1 MNFNWNRIEFNEGE
15 SAFLDPYY
23 FELLRFFSSLKHRQ
37 VSSLVSN
44 EESKKLLR
52 SNLATLLLNAK
63 DQAAR
68 GNSVVLEHDQDLA
81 NVQRYFS
88 LNWVKLSMIL
98 TALSDMKLIIIQRG
112 PDNRRFEYRLCNI
125 AEVLERASIAAIEQ
139 LSNKENIEENDELDL
154 GHSVILNIH
163 TWSDHPEINA
173 LINRIYTTD
182 FKTGN
187 EKIRNAHLKVILLH
201 LYVIWKLDP
210 TLKTAFRRD
219 VDAYKAASRYNKLHI
234 SRTSIDVVDRLLE
247 TDWIEEKK
255 GFFDH
260 RKGSGKVTRIWPS
273 ERLLAEFREAKFG
286 LKDIDVHCQQE
297 CIILR
302 DDEEILIATDGPDG
316 TKFKSKRS
324 NIEYVDSAK
333 TKKMRKQLMDYN
345 ELLSQTF
352 IDIPSLEEPVIRI
365 NPNGPD
371 QPKFL
376 YVTQSNKFVCRIFN
390 RNSWNK
396 GGRFYGGWW
405 VLCPKEYRK
414 QIFINDSPTNEIDY
428 SGLHIVLLY
437 ARMGVDYWSKVGTD
451 PYAITPPDFLTDKIR
466 AREIAKAML
475 LVALNA
481 KNDLAAIKAFRNKAK
496 DGTEEKKFSDEQ
508 LTTILGAL
516 RTKHPLI
523 AADFASDAGI
533 DLMNIDSKITALII
547 QQFVAKGI
555 PILSVHD
562 SYIVPYGEEDNLEDS
577 MRSAFAQITG
587 VKNVKMKEADKRFSK
602 RLSFFESLKWG
613 FGNRNEVFLAKE
625 HANEPFSTTRSKG
638 YQKRL
643 NEFRMQEEQLAM
655 QTSSSIS

>member
-1 MNFNWNRIEFNEGE
+1 MNFNWNRRELNEGE
-15 SAFLDPYY
+15 PAFLDPYL
-23 FELLRFFSSLKHRQ
+23 FELIRYFSSLKYPQATRF
-37 VSSLVSN
+37 VSN
-44 EESKKLLR
+44 EESKKQLR

-63 DQAAR
+63 DQAES
-68 GNSVVLEHDQDLA
+68 GNPVVLEYDQDLS
-81 NVQRYFS
+81 NLHKYFGLS
-88 LNWVKLSMIL
+88 WIKLSMIL
-98 TALSDMKLIIIQRG
+98 TALNEMGLIFLNRG
-112 PDNRRFEYRLCNI
+112 RDNLRFEYWLGKSP
-125 AEVLERASIAAIEQ
+125 EVSGHAPSAATEQ
-139 LSNKENIEENDELDL
+139 LSIEENIEENDELDL

-163 TWSDHPEINA
+163 TWSDHPEVNA
-173 LINRIYTTD
+173 LINRIYAAD

-210 TLKTAFRRD
+210 SLKTAFRRD
-219 VDAYKAASRYNKLHI
+219 VDAYKAESRYNKLHI
-234 SRTSIDVVDRLLE
+234 SRTSIVVVDRLFAVG
-247 TDWIEEKK
+247 WIEEKM
-255 GFFDH
+255 GFFDR

-273 ERLLAEFREAKFG
+273 ERLLAEFRVAKFG
-286 LKDIDVHCQQE
+286 SKDIDVHSQQE

-302 DDEEILIATDGPDG
+302 DDEEIPIATDGLGG

-324 NIEYVDSAK
+324 NIEYVDNAK
-333 TKKMRKQLMDYN
+333 TKMMHMQLIDYN
-345 ELLSQTF
+345 ELLSHTF
-352 IDIPSLEEPVIRI
+352 IDIPSLEEPVIRL
-365 NPNGPD
+365 NPIGPD

-405 VLCPKEYRK
+405 LLCPKEYRK

-437 ARMGVDYWSKVGTD
+437 ARKGVDYWSKVGTD

-523 AADFASDAGI
+523 AANFASDAGI

-602 RLSFFESLKWG
+602 RLSFFESLKWR
-613 FGNRNEVFLAKE
+613 FGNRNEAFLAKE
-625 HANEPFSTTRSKG
+625 HAADPYRRVRTEG
-638 YQKRL
+638 YQRRL
-643 NEFRMQEEQLAM
+643 KEFNACQGRLA
-655 QTSSSIS
+655 T